1 MNKSL
6 YVGTGVAVVTPFT
19 ADLKVDFK
27 SLQNL
32 INYLIDSDIR
42 YLVAMGTTAES
53 PTISVDEKK
62 QIFDCFVE
70 TVNGRVPLIMGL
82 GGNDTM
88 ALQRALQQLDTTGFS
103 AILSVSPYYNRPTQ
117 EGIYQHYKALDAV
130 TPLPLIL
137 YNVPG
142 RTSSNINAETTL
154 RIAHDCTNV
163 IGIKDAGGD
172 LEQGKAVLDGR
183 PNDFIV
189 LSGDD
194 ETAIPL
200 IQSGAEGVISVIAGG
215 FPRFF
220 SKGVAAALKGDENKA
235 NEIATLAQPII
246 DLLFVEGNPGGIKT
260 VLHQRGLIE
269 NQLRLPLVPVSDS
282 VTSKLRTY
290 VDQYD

>member
-6 YVGTGVAVVTPFT
+6 YFGTGVAVVTPFT
-19 ADLKVDFK
+19 ADLKVDFN
-27 SLQNL
+27 SLRNL

-53 PTISVDEKK
+53 STISVEEKK

-70 TVNGRVPLIMGL
+70 TVDGRVPLIMGL

-88 ALQRALQQLDTTGFS
+88 ALQRALQQVDTTGFS

-154 RIAHDCTNV
+154 RIAHDCPNV
-163 IGIKDAGGD
+163 IGIKDASGD
-172 LEQGKAVLDGR
+172 LDQGKAILDGR
-183 PNDFIV
+183 PDDFIV

-220 SKGVAAALKGDENKA
+220 SNGVVAALEGDDDKA

-246 DLLFVEGNPGGIKT
+246 DLLFVEGNPGGIKA

-269 NQLRLPLVPVSDS
+269 NQLRLPLVPVSNS
-282 VTSKLRTY
+282 VKSKLTTY

>member
-19 ADLKVDFK
+19 SDLKVDFK

-53 PTISVDEKK
+53 PTISVEEKK

-183 PNDFIV
+183 PDDFIV

-235 NEIATLAQPII
+235 NEIATLAKPII

>member
-1 MNKSL
+1 MNKSP
-6 YVGTGVAVVTPFT
+6 YFGTGVAVITPFT
-19 ADLKVDFK
+19 ADLKVDYT
-27 SLQNL
+27 SLRNL
-32 INYLIDSDIR
+32 IDYLIDNDIR

-53 PTISVDEKK
+53 PTISIEEKK
-62 QIFDCFVE
+62 QIFDCFAE
-70 TVNGRVPLIMGL
+70 TVDGRVPLIMGL

-88 ALQRALQQLDTTGFS
+88 ALQRALQQVDTSGFS

-130 TPLPLIL
+130 TPLPLIV

-142 RTSSNINAETTL
+142 RTSSNINTETTL
-154 RIAHDCTNV
+154 RIAHDCPNV
-163 IGIKDAGGD
+163 IGIKDASGNLD
-172 LEQGKAVLDGR
+172 QGKAILNGR
-183 PNDFIV
+183 PDDFIV

-220 SKGVAAALKGDENKA
+220 SNGVVAALEGNDDKA
-235 NEIATLAQPII
+235 NKISTLAQPII
-246 DLLFVEGNPGGIKT
+246 DLLFVQGNPGGIKA

>member
-1 MNKSL
+1 MNNSL
-6 YVGTGVAVVTPFT
+6 YFGTGVAVITPFT
-19 ADLKVDFK
+19 ADLKVDYT
-27 SLQNL
+27 SLRSL

-53 PTISVDEKK
+53 STISVEEKK
-62 QIFDCFVE
+62 QIFDFFVE
-70 TVNGRVPLIMGL
+70 TVDGRVPLVMGL

-88 ALQRALQQLDTTGFS
+88 ALRRALQQVDTTGFS
-103 AILSVSPYYNRPTQ
+103 AILSVSPYYNRPSQ
-117 EGIYQHYKALDAV
+117 EGIYQHYRSLDEV

-142 RTSSNINAETTL
+142 RTSSNINPETAL
-154 RIAHDCTNV
+154 RIAHDCPNV
-163 IGIKDAGGD
+163 IGIKDASGD
-172 LEQGKAVLDGR
+172 LNQGKAILDGR
-183 PNDFIV
+183 PEDFIV

-220 SKGVAAALKGDENKA
+220 SKGVAAALEGDENKA
-235 NEIATLAQPII
+235 NEIAILAQPII
-246 DLLFVEGNPGGIKT
+246 DLLFAEGNPGGIKT

-269 NQLRLPLVPVSDS
+269 NQLRLPLVPVSSS
-282 VTSKLRTY
+282 VASKLRTY
-290 VDQYD
+290 VNQYD

>member
-183 PNDFIV
+183 PDDFIV

-246 DLLFVEGNPGGIKT
+246 DLLFVEGNPGGIKA

>member
-183 PNDFIV
+183 PDDFIV

-194 ETAIPL
+194 ETALPL

>member
-1 MNKSL
+1 MNKSS
-6 YVGTGVAVVTPFT
+6 YFGTGVAVITPFT
-19 ADLKVDFK
+19 ADLKVDYT
-27 SLQNL
+27 SLRNL
-32 INYLIDSDIR
+32 IDYLIDNHIR
-42 YLVAMGTTAES
+42 YLVALGTTAES
-53 PTISVDEKK
+53 PTISIEEKK

-70 TVNGRVPLIMGL
+70 TVDSRVPLIMGL

-88 ALQRALQQLDTTGFS
+88 ALQRALQQVDTSGFS

-117 EGIYQHYKALDAV
+117 EGIYQHYKAIDAV
-130 TPLPLIL
+130 TPLPLIV

-142 RTSSNINAETTL
+142 RTSSNINTETTL
-154 RIAHDCTNV
+154 RIAHDCPNV
-163 IGIKDAGGD
+163 IGIKDASGD
-172 LEQGKAVLDGR
+172 LDQGKAILNGR
-183 PNDFIV
+183 PDDFIV

-220 SKGVAAALKGDENKA
+220 SNGVVAALEGNDDKA
-235 NEIATLAQPII
+235 NKIATLAQPII
-246 DLLFVEGNPGGIKT
+246 DLLFVQGNPGGIKA

-269 NQLRLPLVPVSDS
+269 NQLRLPLVPVSDY

>member
-53 PTISVDEKK
+53 PTISVEEKK

>member
-19 ADLKVDFK
+19 SNLKVDFK

-32 INYLIDSDIR
+32 INYLIDSNIR

-53 PTISVDEKK
+53 PTISVEEKK

-183 PNDFIV
+183 PDDFIV

-220 SKGVAAALKGDENKA
+220 SKGVAAALKGDKNKA

>member
-6 YVGTGVAVVTPFT
+6 YFGTGVAVITPFT
-19 ADLKVDFK
+19 ADLKVDYK
-27 SLQNL
+27 SLRSL

-53 PTISVDEKK
+53 STISVEEKK
-62 QIFDCFVE
+62 QIFDFFVE
-70 TVNGRVPLIMGL
+70 TVEGRVPLVMGL

-88 ALQRALQQLDTTGFS
+88 ALRRALQQVDTTGFS

-117 EGIYQHYKALDAV
+117 EGIYQHYRSLDEV

-142 RTSSNINAETTL
+142 RTSSNINPETAL
-154 RIAHDCTNV
+154 RIAYDCPNV
-163 IGIKDAGGD
+163 IGIKDASGD
-172 LEQGKAVLDGR
+172 LDQGKAILDGR
-183 PNDFIV
+183 PEDFIV

-220 SKGVAAALKGDENKA
+220 SKGVAAALEGDENKA

-260 VLHQRGLIE
+260 VLNQRGLIE
-269 NQLRLPLVPVSDS
+269 NQLRLPLVPVSSS
-282 VTSKLRTY
+282 VASKLKTY
-290 VDQYD
+290 VNQYD

>member
-1 MNKSL
+1 MNKPQ
-6 YVGTGVAVVTPFT
+6 YFGTGVAVVTPFT
-19 ADLKVDFK
+19 ANLKVDFS
-27 SLQNL
+27 SLRNL
-32 INYLIDSDIR
+32 IHYLIDSDIR

-53 PTISVDEKK
+53 STISVEEEK

-70 TVNGRVPLIMGL
+70 TVDGRVPLIMGL

-88 ALQRALQQLDTTGFS
+88 ALQRALQQVDTTGFS

-130 TPLPLIL
+130 TPLPIIL

-142 RTSSNINAETTL
+142 RTSSNINTKTTL
-154 RIAHDCTNV
+154 RIAHDCPNV
-163 IGIKDAGGD
+163 IGIKDASGD
-172 LEQGKAVLDGR
+172 LDQGKAILDGR
-183 PNDFIV
+183 PDDFIV

-220 SKGVAAALKGDENKA
+220 SNGVAAALEGDVDKA

-246 DLLFVEGNPGGIKT
+246 DLLFIEGNPGGIKA

-269 NQLRLPLVPVSDS
+269 NQLRLPLVPVSNS
-282 VTSKLRTY
+282 VTSKLTTY
-290 VDQYD
+290 VGQYD

>member
-6 YVGTGVAVVTPFT
+6 YFGTGVAVVTPFT
-19 ADLKVDFK
+19 TDLKVDFN
-27 SLQNL
+27 SLRNL
-32 INYLIDSDIR
+32 IHYLIDSDIR

-53 PTISVDEKK
+53 STISVEEKK

-70 TVNGRVPLIMGL
+70 TIDGRVPLIMGL

-88 ALQRALQQLDTTGFS
+88 ALQRALQQVDTTGFS

-154 RIAHDCTNV
+154 RIAHDCPNV
-163 IGIKDAGGD
+163 IGIKDASGD
-172 LEQGKAVLDGR
+172 LDQGKAILDGC
-183 PNDFIV
+183 PDDFIV

-220 SKGVAAALKGDENKA
+220 SNGVVAALEGDDDKA

-246 DLLFVEGNPGGIKT
+246 DLLFVEGNPGGIKA

-269 NQLRLPLVPVSDS
+269 NQLRLPLVPVSNS
-282 VTSKLRTY
+282 VKSKLTTY

>member
-6 YVGTGVAVVTPFT
+6 YFGTGVAVVTPFT
-19 ADLKVDFK
+19 ADLKVDFN
-27 SLQNL
+27 SLRNL
-32 INYLIDSDIR
+32 IRYLIDSDIR
-42 YLVAMGTTAES
+42 YFVAMGTTAES
-53 PTISVDEKK
+53 PTVSVEEKK

-70 TVNGRVPLIMGL
+70 TVDGRVPLIMGL

-88 ALQRALQQLDTTGFS
+88 ALQRALQKVDTTGFS

-130 TPLPLIL
+130 TPLPLFL

-142 RTSSNINAETTL
+142 RTSSNINVETVL
-154 RIAHDCTNV
+154 RIAHDFTNV

-172 LEQGKAVLDGR
+172 LEQGKAVLDRR
-183 PNDFIV
+183 PDDFIV

>member
-6 YVGTGVAVVTPFT
+6 YFGTGVAVVTPFT
-19 ADLKVDFK
+19 TDLKVDFN
-27 SLQNL
+27 SLRNL
-32 INYLIDSDIR
+32 IHYLIDSDIR

-53 PTISVDEKK
+53 STISVEEKK

-70 TVNGRVPLIMGL
+70 TIDGRVPLIMGL

-88 ALQRALQQLDTTGFS
+88 ALQRALQQVDTTGFS

-130 TPLPLIL
+130 TPLPLVL

-154 RIAHDCTNV
+154 RIAHDCPNV
-163 IGIKDAGGD
+163 IGIKDASGD
-172 LEQGKAVLDGR
+172 LDQGKAILDGR
-183 PNDFIV
+183 PDNFIV

-220 SKGVAAALKGDENKA
+220 SNGVVAALEGDDDKA

-246 DLLFVEGNPGGIKT
+246 DLLFVEGNPGGIKA

-269 NQLRLPLVPVSDS
+269 NQLRLPLVPVSNS
-282 VTSKLRTY
+282 VKSKLTTY

>member
-19 ADLKVDFK
+19 SDLKVDFK

-53 PTISVDEKK
+53 PTISVEEKK

-70 TVNGRVPLIMGL
+70 TVNVRVPLIMGL

-183 PNDFIV
+183 PDDFIV

>member
-1 MNKSL
+1 MNKSP
-6 YVGTGVAVVTPFT
+6 YFGTGVAVVTPFT
-19 ADLKVDFK
+19 ADLKVDYT
-27 SLQNL
+27 SLRNL
-32 INYLIDSDIR
+32 IHYLIDSDIR

-53 PTISVDEKK
+53 STISVEEKK

-70 TVNGRVPLIMGL
+70 TVDGRVPLIMGL
-82 GGNDTM
+82 GGNDTI
-88 ALQRALQQLDTTGFS
+88 ALQRALQQVNTTGFS

-154 RIAHDCTNV
+154 RIAHDCPNV
-163 IGIKDAGGD
+163 IGIKDASGD
-172 LEQGKAVLDGR
+172 LDQGKAILDKR
-183 PNDFIV
+183 PDDFIV

-200 IQSGAEGVISVIAGG
+200 IESGAEGVISVIAGG

-220 SKGVAAALKGDENKA
+220 SNGVAAAIEGDDDIA

-246 DLLFVEGNPGGIKT
+246 DLLFVEGNPGGIKAL
-260 VLHQRGLIE
+260 LHQRGLIE
-269 NQLRLPLVPVSDS
+269 NQLRLPLVPVSGS
-282 VTSKLRTY
+282 VTSKLKTY

>member
-6 YVGTGVAVVTPFT
+6 YFGTGVAVVTPFT

-53 PTISVDEKK
+53 PTISVVEKK

-183 PNDFIV
+183 PDDFIV

>member
-19 ADLKVDFK
+19 SDLKVDFK

-53 PTISVDEKK
+53 PTISVEEKK

-183 PNDFIV
+183 PDDFIV

-220 SKGVAAALKGDENKA
+220 SKGVAAALKGDKNKA

>member
-19 ADLKVDFK
+19 ADLEVDFK

-183 PNDFIV
+183 PDDFIV

>member
-6 YVGTGVAVVTPFT
+6 YFGTGVAVVTPFT
-19 ADLKVDFK
+19 ADLKVDFN
-27 SLQNL
+27 SLRNL

-53 PTISVDEKK
+53 STISVEEKK

-70 TVNGRVPLIMGL
+70 TVDGRVPLIMGL

-88 ALQRALQQLDTTGFS
+88 ALQRALQQVDTTGFS

-154 RIAHDCTNV
+154 RIAHDCPNV
-163 IGIKDAGGD
+163 IGIKDASGD
-172 LEQGKAVLDGR
+172 LDQGKAILDRR
-183 PNDFIV
+183 PDDFIV

-220 SKGVAAALKGDENKA
+220 SNGVVAALEGDDDKA

-246 DLLFVEGNPGGIKT
+246 DLLFVEGNPGGIKA

-269 NQLRLPLVPVSDS
+269 NQLRLPLVPVSNS
-282 VTSKLRTY
+282 VKSKLTTY

>member
-6 YVGTGVAVVTPFT
+6 YFGTGVAVVTPFT

-53 PTISVDEKK
+53 STISVDEKK

-183 PNDFIV
+183 PDDFIV

>member
-1 MNKSL
+1 MNKSP
-6 YVGTGVAVVTPFT
+6 YFGTGVAVVTPFT
-19 ADLKVDFK
+19 ANLKVDYT
-27 SLQNL
+27 SLIKL
-32 INYLIDSDIR
+32 IHYLIDSDIS
-42 YLVAMGTTAES
+42 YLVVMGTTAES
-53 PTISVDEKK
+53 PTISVEEKK
-62 QIFDCFVE
+62 QIFDCFVD
-70 TVNGRVPLIMGL
+70 TVDHRVPLIMGL
-82 GGNDTM
+82 GSNNTI
-88 ALQRALQQLDTTGFS
+88 ALQRALQQIDTTGFS

-117 EGIYQHYKALDAV
+117 EGIYQHYKALDSV
-130 TPLPLIL
+130 TPLPIFL

-154 RIAHDCTNV
+154 RIAHDCPNV
-163 IGIKDAGGD
+163 IGIKDASGD
-172 LEQGKAVLDGR
+172 LDQGKAILDGR
-183 PNDFIV
+183 PDDFIL

-194 ETAIPL
+194 ETAIHL

-220 SKGVAAALKGDENKA
+220 NNGVIAALEGNDNKA

-246 DLLFVEGNPGGIKT
+246 DLLYAEGNPGGIKA

-282 VTSKLRTY
+282 ITSKLRSY

>member
-19 ADLKVDFK
+19 TDLKVDFN
-27 SLQNL
+27 SLRNL
-32 INYLIDSDIR
+32 IHYLIDSDIR

-53 PTISVDEKK
+53 STISVEEKK

-70 TVNGRVPLIMGL
+70 TIDGRVPLIMGL

-88 ALQRALQQLDTTGFS
+88 ALQRALQQVDTTGFS

-154 RIAHDCTNV
+154 RIAHDCPNV
-163 IGIKDAGGD
+163 IGIKDASGD
-172 LEQGKAVLDGR
+172 LDQGKAILDGR
-183 PNDFIV
+183 PDDFIV

-220 SKGVAAALKGDENKA
+220 SNGVVAALEGDDDKA

-246 DLLFVEGNPGGIKT
+246 DLLFVEGNPGGIKA

-269 NQLRLPLVPVSDS
+269 NQLRLPLVPVSSS
-282 VTSKLRTY
+282 VKSKLTTY

>member
-19 ADLKVDFK
+19 TDLKVDFK

-53 PTISVDEKK
+53 PTISVEEKK

-183 PNDFIV
+183 PDDFIV

>member
-1 MNKSL
+1 MNKSP
-6 YVGTGVAVVTPFT
+6 YFGTGVAVVTPFT
-19 ADLKVDFK
+19 ADLKVDFN
-27 SLQNL
+27 SLRNL
-32 INYLIDSDIR
+32 IHYLIDSDIR

-53 PTISVDEKK
+53 STISVEEKK

-70 TVNGRVPLIMGL
+70 TIDGRVPLIMGL

-88 ALQRALQQLDTTGFS
+88 ALQRALQQVDTTGFS

-154 RIAHDCTNV
+154 RIAHDCPNV
-163 IGIKDAGGD
+163 IGIKDASGD
-172 LEQGKAVLDGR
+172 LDQGKAILDRR
-183 PNDFIV
+183 PDDFIV

-220 SKGVAAALKGDENKA
+220 SNGVVAALEGDDDKA
-235 NEIATLAQPII
+235 NEITTLAQPII
-246 DLLFVEGNPGGIKT
+246 DLLFVEGNPGGIKA

-269 NQLRLPLVPVSDS
+269 NQLRLPLVPVSNS
-282 VTSKLRTY
+282 VKSKLTTY

>member
-1 MNKSL
+1 MNKPP
-6 YVGTGVAVVTPFT
+6 YFGTGVAVVTPFT
-19 ADLKVDFK
+19 ADLKVDFS
-27 SLQNL
+27 SLRNL
-32 INYLIDSDIR
+32 IHYLIDSDIR

-53 PTISVDEKK
+53 STISVEEKK

-70 TVNGRVPLIMGL
+70 TVDGRVPLIMGL

-88 ALQRALQQLDTTGFS
+88 ALQRALQQVDTTGFS

-130 TPLPLIL
+130 TPLPIIL

-142 RTSSNINAETTL
+142 RTSSNINTKTTL
-154 RIAHDCTNV
+154 RIAHDCPNV
-163 IGIKDAGGD
+163 IGIKDASGD
-172 LEQGKAVLDGR
+172 LDQGKAILDGR
-183 PNDFIV
+183 PDDFIV

-220 SKGVAAALKGDENKA
+220 SNGVAAALEGDDDKA

-246 DLLFVEGNPGGIKT
+246 ELLFIEGNPGGIKA

-269 NQLRLPLVPVSDS
+269 NQLRLPLVPVSNS
-282 VTSKLRTY
+282 VTSKLTTY

>member
-53 PTISVDEKK
+53 PTISVEEKK

-183 PNDFIV
+183 PDDFIV

-220 SKGVAAALKGDENKA
+220 SKGVAAALMGDENKA

>member
-6 YVGTGVAVVTPFT
+6 YFGTGVAVVTPFT

-27 SLQNL
+27 SLRNL
-32 INYLIDSDIR
+32 IHYLIDSDIR

-53 PTISVDEKK
+53 PTISVEEKK
-62 QIFDCFVE
+62 EIFDCFVE
-70 TVNGRVPLIMGL
+70 TVDGRVPLIMGL

-88 ALQRALQQLDTTGFS
+88 ALQRALQQVDATGFS

-172 LEQGKAVLDGR
+172 LEQGKAILDGR
-183 PNDFIV
+183 PDDFIV

-200 IQSGAEGVISVIAGG
+200 IQSGAEGVISVLAGG

-220 SKGVAAALKGDENKA
+220 SKAVAAALEGDENKA

-290 VDQYD
+290 VNQYD